1 MSADACPAA
10 APGTAEPRPEV
21 AEIFR
26 RFGPAY
32 LRNHVL
38 SPEQAQVLRHI
49 NDCRTPALGGE
60 EKTCD
65 HCGVSFTRWFSCRDR
80 HCPTCQGVQQLTW
93 IANRLKRVVPTHYF
107 HVVFTLPA
115 ELRSLALANR
125 KLAYDLLFSAAT
137 ETLLELAS
145 THWGALPGITA
156 VLHTWTRQLE
166 FHPHLHCIVTGGG
179 LDDDDGWASCER
191 DFLFPVHVLSKLFRG
206 KFLAGLL
213 AAHAAGDL
221 RFVGTSAHLAEPA
234 HFAAMRRLLYDRDWV
249 VYAKQPFGGPEQ
261 VIRYLGRYTHRVGI
275 STSRLVAIAPDAIT
289 FRTHGHATCALPP
302 AEFIRRFLLHVLP
315 KGFRKIRHY
324 GLLAPANVPTKLAKA
339 IQVLDGARRQRAAAR
354 QESPSEPT
362 TIARC
367 TPNRQCPTCQ
377 VGQLRVRLLPP
388 ARAPPVAP

>member
-125 KLAYDLLFSAAT
+125 KLVYDLLFSAAT

-179 LDDDDGWASCER
+179 LDADDGWASCER
-191 DFLFPVHVLSKLFRG
+191 DFLFPVHVLSKPGWWRCL
-206 KFLAGLL
+206 
-213 AAHAAGDL
+213 GD
-221 RFVGTSAHLAEPA
+221 
-234 HFAAMRRLLYDRDWV
+234 
-249 VYAKQPFGGPEQ
+249 K
-261 VIRYLGRYTHRVGI
+261 
-275 STSRLVAIAPDAIT
+275 
-289 FRTHGHATCALPP
+289 
-302 AEFIRRFLLHVLP
+302 
-315 KGFRKIRHY
+315 
-324 GLLAPANVPTKLAKA
+324 LAPANVPTKLAKA